1 MNRGICMDNNFPE
14 SEICCCWNKF
24 ILLLSG
30 SRVINEVIGDIDDN
44 EDRDDIGVM
53 LDSDGIW

>member
-1 MNRGICMDNNFPE
+1 MDNNFPE

-30 SRVINEVIGDIDDN
+30 SKVIIEVIGDIDDN